1 MCLILNEFIYNIN
14 EIKSND
20 LKKFE
25 EILKVNVYKLL
36 NNYMDYNM
44 SFKAKEFDKYLLE
57 DYKNY
62 NIEIIIFLFSKVKND
77 FFPEREIKDF
87 LKFNNYYKFFLDDDK
102 KNKNDLLKIAENNK
116 FNIIKFFIFD
126 NISSFSFEDIFK
138 EIIINKYDYIF
149 IIGKPLIS
157 KDLVQFTSKIIVV
170 SDYLDLLEKIKG
182 IKSSLELIEKK
193 IKIMAKRKFWYYKL
207 IDTYIQLTHNKIQDL
222 KDNEE
227 ENLHQKINEIIFFM
241 LNQKIIENSEDN
253 IKNIEYIEMLFADLK
268 FKEIIKNLKEDH
280 EKRII
285 RFLKSLK
292 KAYNNDNINLSLI
305 ESKMRNKMEQSL
317 SQSLIRFFLKFI
329 KESFIPKLSLR
340 IWISLLSNELKEI

>member
-77 FFPEREIKDF
+77 FFPEGEIKEF
-87 LKFNNYYKFFLDDDK
+87 LKFNNYYKFFLDDVK
-102 KNKNDLLKIAENNK
+102 KNKNELLKITENNK

-193 IKIMAKRKFWYYKL
+193 IKIMAKRKFWYDKL

-241 LNQKIIENSEDN
+241 LNLKIIENS
-253 IKNIEYIEMLFADLK
+253 
-268 FKEIIKNLKEDH
+268 
-280 EKRII
+280 
-285 RFLKSLK
+285 
-292 KAYNNDNINLSLI
+292 
-305 ESKMRNKMEQSL
+305 
-317 SQSLIRFFLKFI
+317 
-329 KESFIPKLSLR
+329 
-340 IWISLLSNELKEI
+340 